1 MTVSM
6 AFVLVCHVVVLSC
19 GCVQVSWLR
28 LIGASLER
36 VHVDWCYL
44 RVQADWMEWCA
55 WCRFTWWKP
64 SRPDDEVDHN
74 DCCASPVD
82 HGAKACM
89 EASSVSISSP
99 VLLHVLFAKSCE

>member
-36 VHVDWCYL
+36 VHVDWC
-44 RVQADWMEWCA
+44 
-55 WCRFTWWKP
+55 
-64 SRPDDEVDHN
+64 
-74 DCCASPVD
+74 
-82 HGAKACM
+82 
-89 EASSVSISSP
+89 
-99 VLLHVLFAKSCE
+99 